1 MNMRSLKIAGL
12 IALGL
17 ALALAV
23 GWLWGAAGRWPAE
36 RRVAE
41 AELRLRLTDARSRV
55 LGGRVD
61 LYSLNFGSAA
71 QNFEAARQIVSSTS
85 DMLAAADAKDPR
97 VERLRAAL
105 NDLAAS
111 QRFAAQMRQDAHT
124 SAERALQAISAAAHT
139 QP

>member
-17 ALALAV
+17 ALALAA

-105 NDLAAS
+105 NDLTAS

-124 SAERALQAISAAAHT
+124 PAERALQAISAAAHT

>member
-97 VERLRAAL
+97 VERSACRA
-105 NDLAAS
+105 
-111 QRFAAQMRQDAHT
+111 
-124 SAERALQAISAAAHT
+124 E
-139 QP
+139 

>member
-105 NDLAAS
+105 NDLTAS

-124 SAERALQAISAAAHT
+124 PAGRALQAISAAAHT

>member
-1 MNMRSLKIAGL
+1 MRSLKIAGL